1 MSRGLV
7 FGNSGR
13 VGSMAVT
20 GMSGEVMAGNAT
32 GSAARAQHPH
42 VTQAGGQLLSLL
54 PAGSLAV
61 QGSALTRLTKPEA
74 LNVSTA
80 TMTARANR
88 RTTNKCS
95 TQAGER
101 RDYPACLTTAA
112 VARTKGV
119 EALLPP
125 NLASRL
131 VIAERNE
138 LGVPQVIFTGPL
150 QELESEPRGPAL
162 ATDSLSSS
170 LRSGPHPI
178 GRSSLPEDLRTD
190 NL

>member
-13 VGSMAVT
+13 AGRMAVT
-20 GMSGEVMAGNAT
+20 GMSGELIGASAT

-61 QGSALTRLTKPEA
+61 QGSATRLTKPEA

-80 TMTARANR
+80 TMMARANR

-101 RDYPACLTTAA
+101 RDCPLCFG
-112 VARTKGV
+112 ARPGT
-119 EALLPP
+119 
-125 NLASRL
+125 
-131 VIAERNE
+131 
-138 LGVPQVIFTGPL
+138 
-150 QELESEPRGPAL
+150 
-162 ATDSLSSS
+162 
-170 LRSGPHPI
+170 
-178 GRSSLPEDLRTD
+178 
-190 NL
+190 

>member
-13 VGSMAVT
+13 AGSMALT

-80 TMTARANR
+80 TMMARANR
-88 RTTNKCS
+88 RTTIKSS
-95 TQAGER
+95 TQRPVVGIAR
-101 RDYPACLTTAA
+101 HCPVRSCPSPA
-112 VARTKGV
+112 
-119 EALLPP
+119 EADT
-125 NLASRL
+125 
-131 VIAERNE
+131 V
-138 LGVPQVIFTGPL
+138 
-150 QELESEPRGPAL
+150 
-162 ATDSLSSS
+162 
-170 LRSGPHPI
+170 RS
-178 GRSSLPEDLRTD
+178 
-190 NL
+190 